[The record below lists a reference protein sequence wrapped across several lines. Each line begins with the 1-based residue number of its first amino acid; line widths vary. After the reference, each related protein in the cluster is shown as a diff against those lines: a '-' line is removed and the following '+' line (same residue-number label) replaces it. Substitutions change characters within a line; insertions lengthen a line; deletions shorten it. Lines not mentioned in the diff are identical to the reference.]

1 MKILVALLLLSC
13 TIYVSGE
20 NTKFTNKKTFFLIFH
35 TWCTGYSRQDKYV
48 LRNLYSQLSGYNPN
62 LRKSKALESLAQKHS
77 CVRRHSDHRST
88 DKKALNLYYNYG
100 AIIACVGGCSEESSN
115 WSRKSPASI
124 FHQYR
129 YKTGHYSQIKNNNL
143 VGCSAAMQSGEWC
156 IFCYLATK

>member
-1 MKILVALLLLSC
+1 MGVLIYHLQNMKILVALLLVSC
-13 TIYVSGE
+13 TILVS
-20 NTKFTNKKTFFLIFH
+20 
-35 TWCTGYSRQDKYV
+35 GYSRQDKYV

-88 DKKALNLYYNYG
+88 DKKALNLHYNYG
-100 AIIACVGGCSEESSN
+100 AIIACVDGCSEESSN

-143 VGCSAAMQSGEWC
+143 FGCSAAMQSGEWC
-156 IFCYLATK
+156 IFCYLATKEITLLQRK